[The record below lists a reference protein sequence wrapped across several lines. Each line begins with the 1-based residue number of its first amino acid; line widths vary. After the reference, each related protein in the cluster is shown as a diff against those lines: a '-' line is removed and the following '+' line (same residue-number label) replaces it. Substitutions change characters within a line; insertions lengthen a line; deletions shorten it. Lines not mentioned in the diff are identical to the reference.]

1 MSGCSCLPAPLNG
14 KAQAVRH
21 RAPAMSSLFWPEV
34 KAQAAAGLIVLAVGS
49 TLAGVGYLIYTVPS
63 RLDQVLSNQTE
74 IKGRMVQMEDL
85 GRDLERRV
93 IKLETARGI

>member
-1 MSGCSCLPAPLNG
+1 MG
-14 KAQAVRH
+14 
-21 RAPAMSSLFWPEV
+21 AMGSPLFWPEV

-63 RLDQVLSNQTE
+63 RLDLVLSNQSE
-74 IKGRMVQMEDL
+74 IKTRMVQVEAM

-93 IKLETARGI
+93 IRLEADRGR

>member
-1 MSGCSCLPAPLNG
+1 MGSP
-14 KAQAVRH
+14 
-21 RAPAMSSLFWPEV
+21 LFWPEV

-63 RLDQVLSNQTE
+63 RLDLVLSNQSE
-74 IKGRMVQMEDL
+74 IKTRMVQVEAM

-93 IKLETARGI
+93 IRLEADRGR

>member
-1 MSGCSCLPAPLNG
+1 MG
-14 KAQAVRH
+14 
-21 RAPAMSSLFWPEV
+21 AMGSPLFWPEV

-63 RLDQVLSNQTE
+63 RLDLVLSNQSE
-74 IKGRMVQMEDL
+74 IKTRMVQVEAM

-93 IKLETARGI
+93 IRLEVDRGR

>member
-1 MSGCSCLPAPLNG
+1 M
-14 KAQAVRH
+14 
-21 RAPAMSSLFWPEV
+21 AMGSPLFWPEV

-63 RLDQVLSNQTE
+63 RLDLVLSNQSE
-74 IKGRMVQMEDL
+74 IKTRMVQMEAM

-93 IKLETARGI
+93 IRLEADRGR